1 MKKSGEDF
9 WRELR
14 KNRFFDELKYFL
26 KRLQEESEARR
37 VRLVLVLNP
46 RSTQAK
52 RVEVEILNP
61 LNRFIFEE
69 KLVSNVTTF
78 RYEVQPTHVDDNAEK
93 LASCLLDGDIILVV
107 GGDGTASI
115 GVNGAI
121 LSGKKVKFYSIP
133 YGNFNDIARTMQRA
147 RGQKVYAMEALVD
160 EKHFRYALCYFT
172 AGMLAESTKIFNE
185 KKNRE
190 RLRRRKKNL
199 IFSLWIL
206 FVWFIENRK
215 KQWFFRFRMETLGNN
230 GKILGSKIFE
240 PRFFWGGVSDLIALN
255 GATMARILGGG
266 EYYLGNRFLV
276 RCARLGSFFGVSGFM
291 LKGIFGRVS
300 GSEVAASKYIF
311 EHPASFEI
319 QAEGE
324 LKRFD
329 EVLTLEFRKVE
340 KSLQIL

>member
-52 RVEVEILNP
+52 RAEVEILKP

-78 RYEVQPTHVDDNAEK
+78 RYEVQPTHVDDNAKK

-133 YGNFNDIARTMQRA
+133 YGNFNDIARTLQRA
-147 RGQKVYAMEALVD
+147 RGQKVYAMDALVNG
-160 EKHFRYALCYFT
+160 KHFRYALCYFT
-172 AGMLAESTKIFNE
+172 AGMLADQNF
-185 KKNRE
+185 
-190 RLRRRKKNL
+190 
-199 IFSLWIL
+199 
-206 FVWFIENRK
+206 
-215 KQWFFRFRMETLGNN
+215 
-230 GKILGSKIFE
+230 
-240 PRFFWGGVSDLIALN
+240 
-255 GATMARILGGG
+255 
-266 EYYLGNRFLV
+266 
-276 RCARLGSFFGVSGFM
+276 
-291 LKGIFGRVS
+291 
-300 GSEVAASKYIF
+300 
-311 EHPASFEI
+311 
-319 QAEGE
+319 
-324 LKRFD
+324 
-329 EVLTLEFRKVE
+329 
-340 KSLQIL
+340 

>member
-14 KNRFFDELKYFL
+14 CNRFFVELKYFFE
-26 KRLQEESEARR
+26 RLQEESKDKR

-52 RVEVEILNP
+52 RAEGEILGP

-69 KLVSNVTTF
+69 KLVLNVTVF
-78 RYEVQPTHVDDNAEK
+78 RYEVQPTDVDDNARK
-93 LASCLLDGDIILVV
+93 LADCLNDGDIVLVI

-115 GVNGAI
+115 GVNGVI
-121 LSGKKVKFYSIP
+121 TSEKDVKFYSIP
-133 YGNFNDIARTMQRA
+133 YGNFNDIARTLQMA
-147 RGQKVYAMEALVD
+147 HDQKAYVMEALVNG
-160 EKHFRYALCYFT
+160 KHFRYALCYFT

-206 FVWFIENRK
+206 FKWFLRNRK
-215 KQWFFRFRMETLGNN
+215 RQRFFRFRIEVLDEE
-230 GKILGSKIFE
+230 GKILEKKTFE
-240 PRFFWGGVSDLIALN
+240 RKAILDEVSDIIALN
-255 GATMARILGGG
+255 GATMARILRGG

-276 RCARLGSFFGVSGFM
+276 RSARLGTFLGVSGFM
-291 LKGIFGRVS
+291 FRGIFGRVN
-300 GSEVAASKYIF
+300 GREAAVSKF
-311 EHPASFEI
+311 FFDQPVCFEI

-324 LKRFD
+324 LERFE
-329 EVLTLEFRKVE
+329 EVSTLEFRKTK